1 MDVTSKVLLGLDAN
15 EFRKGIQQVDASL
28 KQTSKMLTNLGQLVG
43 AAFAG
48 SEIINFTKEA
58 ITLAAEAENVKVAF
72 ANIGTSAQLMQLQ
85 AATDGEISKLQLME
99 RAVKAVGQG
108 TGIDQLSKQLE
119 YANALSDAT
128 GMNFDEIADKLQ
140 TAFAKESTKGLEQ
153 VGINVKELKEQLAA
167 GVPYAEALGAAMDK
181 TLATIG
187 EGTESA
193 ADALDRQKAAVED
206 LKLQIGTALLPVYS
220 GFLSFVAE
228 GLKAITT
235 LLSGQ
240 LKFWQKLAYLASY
253 AQGAAGAETRI
264 YLDGLKAANTA
275 IEDVTFKA
283 PALGAALTDANVKAT
298 AAVKKTKDGYEEL
311 LDVIRQLEDSQRQLR
326 KATAGEME
334 RVSREEVLGSYVPID
349 IEEISEV
356 DGELVPLLKTVKD
369 FSRELQAAAMVGQ
382 MFGNVLTQAFT
393 ASITNG
399 EDFFAVLKKAVM
411 DYVKQLAAAV
421 AATLALSAV
430 VSAFTGAPLGAT
442 FRAVS
447 QGTGLGGL
455 FGDGGLL
462 NLNAKVSGSDLLL
475 GTARSG
481 TNYGRIGG

>member
-58 ITLAAEAENVKVAF
+58 INLAAEAENVKVAF

-264 YLDGLKAANTA
+264 YLEGLKAANTA

-283 PALGAALTDANVKAT
+283 PAMGAALTDANVKAT
-298 AAVKKTKDGYEEL
+298 DAVKKTKDGYEEL

-334 RVSREEVLGSYVPID
+334 RVSRDEVLGSYVPID

-356 DGELVPLLKTVKD
+356 DGELVPLLAKVKD
-369 FSRELQAAAMVGQ
+369 FSKELQAATAVGQ
-382 MFGNVLTQAFT
+382 MFGSVLTQAFT

-399 EDFFAVLKKAVM
+399 EDFFEVIKKALL
-411 DYVKQLAAAV
+411 DYVKQMAAALAATAALAAV
-421 AATLALSAV
+421 FSVVTGGSFGAA
-430 VSAFTGAPLGAT
+430 FGAI
-442 FRAVS
+442 S
-447 QGTGLGGL
+447 QGTGLGNL
-455 FGDGGLL
+455 FGEGGVL
-462 NLNAKVSGSDLLL
+462 NLNAKVSGYDINLANTRSDNRQMML
-475 GTARSG
+475 G
-481 TNYGRIGG
+481 

>member
-58 ITLAAEAENVKVAF
+58 INLAAEAENVKVAF

-153 VGINVKELKEQLAA
+153 VGINVKELKEQIAA

-228 GLKAITT
+228 GLKAIST

-264 YLDGLKAANTA
+264 YLEGLKAANTA

-283 PALGAALTDANVKAT
+283 PALGAALTSAT
-298 AAVKKTKDGYEEL
+298 AEATTGLKKSTDQAEKFRDTLSTMLSLAQQYAQEDFNFVGRQEVL
-311 LDVIRQLEDSQRQLR
+311 ANFQFMDV
-326 KATAGEME
+326 
-334 RVSREEVLGSYVPID
+334 EEVDML
-349 IEEISEV
+349 E
-356 DGELVPLLKTVKD
+356 GELVPLIERVNEVRDNMQL
-369 FSRELQAAAMVGQ
+369 AAAVGQ
-382 MFGNVLTQAFT
+382 QFGAVLSQAFS
-393 ASITNG
+393 AAIING
-399 EDFFAVLKKAVM
+399 EDFFATLKKALM
-411 DYVKQLAAAV
+411 DYVKQMAVALATTTALAAV
-421 AATLALSAV
+421 FSAV
-430 VSAFTGAPLGAT
+430 TGGGFTAAFGAI
-442 FRAVS
+442 S
-447 QGTGLGGL
+447 QGTGLGSL
-455 FGDGGLL
+455 FGQGGAL
-462 NLNAKVSGSDLLL
+462 NLNARVSGSDLLL

-481 TNYGRIGG
+481 SNFSRIGG